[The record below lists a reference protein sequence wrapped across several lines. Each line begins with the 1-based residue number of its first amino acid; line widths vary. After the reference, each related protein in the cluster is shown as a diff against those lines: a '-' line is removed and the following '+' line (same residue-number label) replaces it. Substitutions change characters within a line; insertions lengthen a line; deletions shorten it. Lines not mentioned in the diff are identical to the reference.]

1 MVTSL
6 IRKWD
11 EADIHELAEVAYM
24 SLQASEASRREG
36 FTIEMMENWLK
47 RLEFD
52 VPPVIIQAHSSGKL
66 IGWLLLFLHD
76 DKRGEIN
83 PWALNGHPLIIP
95 GTPHRQVTDK
105 LFEKAVA
112 FGRQQGL
119 TRIELAFRRP
129 PENSVETY
137 EKNKRLYESL
147 GFHFATETAIMR
159 VKLAPL
165 DFKNNQIPLGF
176 TISPLTETDDEKLY
190 KCYYET
196 FLTGQDRFFFDQTD
210 AERRAY
216 FASTFDKSEPL
227 NSDTSLV
234 LSKNKQVIGFTLV
247 RPTHGEGNVHLWMFG
262 IHPAHRRKGLG
273 KVLLRHIICKSQQQ
287 EYSTMSL
294 GCEPINQPA
303 YMLYSKHGF
312 KEEFRKIEFTWK
324 SKRLQ
329 AKNNRNRS

>member
-11 EADIHELAEVAYM
+11 EADIHELAEIAHT

-52 VPPVIIQAHSSGKL
+52 RPPVIIQALSSGKL

-76 DKRGEIN
+76 NKRGEIN

-95 GTPHRQVTDK
+95 GTSHRQVTDK
-105 LFEKAVA
+105 LLEKAVT
-112 FGRQQGL
+112 FGKQKGL

-129 PENSVETY
+129 PKNSVEIY

-147 GFHFATETAIMR
+147 GFQFASETAIMR
-159 VKLAPL
+159 VILAS
-165 DFKNNQIPLGF
+165 LGF
-176 TISPLTETDDEKLY
+176 KDSRIPAEYSISPLTETDDEKLY

-196 FLTGQDRFFFDQTD
+196 FRTGQDRFFFDQTD
-210 AERRAY
+210 TEKRAY
-216 FASTFDKSEPL
+216 FESIFDKSEPL
-227 NSDTSLV
+227 NSAASLV
-234 LSKNKQVIGFTLV
+234 LTKNDRIIGFTLV

-273 KVLLRHIICKSQQQ
+273 KALLRHLIWKSQQQ
-287 EYSTMSL
+287 GFRTMSL
-294 GCEPINQPA
+294 ACEPINQPA
-303 YMLYSKHGF
+303 YKLYSSHGF

-324 SKRLQ
+324 SK
-329 AKNNRNRS
+329 